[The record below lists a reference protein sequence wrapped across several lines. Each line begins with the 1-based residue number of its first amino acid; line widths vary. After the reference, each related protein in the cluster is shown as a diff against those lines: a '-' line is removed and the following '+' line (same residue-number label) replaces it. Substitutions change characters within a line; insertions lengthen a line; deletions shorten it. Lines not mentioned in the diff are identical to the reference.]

1 MRVETF
7 ALFSGIAYLAAGLLG
22 LVPAALT
29 PAPADAPPIQV
40 TLFHGYLLGLFAV
53 NVLHSAVHFAIGVWG
68 IVAGRGMTS
77 PKVYAR
83 SLAIFYGALAV
94 MGGIPGLAPIFG
106 LLPIHGH
113 DIWLHAGDG
122 VQAGDAAHHGQRA
135 VEDGERAGVDL
146 RARHAAPG
154 HDAPDANRKMH
165 RTVQDIHG
173 EQAEQV
179 AVEES
184 DLDRWRIRGRRR
196 QRCRDQAEQPGGEIR
211 DAGEQC

>member
-22 LVPAALT
+22 LVPGGLM
-29 PAPADAPPIQV
+29 PAPADAPPIHV

-94 MGGIPGLAPIFG
+94 MGGIPGFDTLFG

-113 DIWLHAGDG
+113 DIWLHAGT
-122 VQAGDAAHHGQRA
+122 AALAAYFGWRSA
-135 VEDGERAGVDL
+135 ASVERRAGAMSERRERRWL
-146 RARHAAPG
+146 SRPSAGRAPIAGYRAA
-154 HDAPDANRKMH
+154 
-165 RTVQDIHG
+165 
-173 EQAEQV
+173 
-179 AVEES
+179 
-184 DLDRWRIRGRRR
+184 
-196 QRCRDQAEQPGGEIR
+196 RCSPS
-211 DAGEQC
+211 